1 MELTRKKGLSG
12 QSSNLFLDLCLR
24 FFDNV
29 NLVWNRPNAWHP
41 LMENK
46 GEREG
51 GENLLRAQVEEGL
64 EELNGF
70 IHFDVLQ

>member
-1 MELTRKKGLSG
+1 MGRAPIF
-12 QSSNLFLDLCLR
+12 FLICAY
-24 FFDNV
+24 V
-29 NLVWNRPNAWHP
+29 NLEWNRPNAWHP

-70 IHFDVLQ
+70 IHFNVLQ